1 MLFANEFLIVPIK
14 LVELS
19 GTLWKW
25 KFHLDWFIDCGKNT
39 HALINHL
46 HLLNVLSL
54 EVGFYCV

>member
-25 KFHLDWFIDCGKNT
+25 KFELR
-39 HALINHL
+39 L
-46 HLLNVLSL
+46 V
-54 EVGFYCV
+54 Y